1 MAAARPLVRT
11 WKCTK
16 CRYEHKSLNISQ
28 TRFKAWEAYWLAWE
42 YRGAGVVRPEWVSSY
57 FERVAS
63 QMIALSRL
71 EPAGNRLVATRKFA
85 KNGSVGHPY
94 EFLRTVRSLSGF

>member
-28 TRFKAWEAYWLAWE
+28 TRSKRGRPTGSPGNTA
-42 YRGAGVVRPEWVSSY
+42 GAGVVRPEWVSSY

-63 QMIALSRL
+63 QMIVLSRL
-71 EPAGNRLVATRKFA
+71 EPTGNRLVATRKFA